1 MWKMWG
7 ILRNKNCCK
16 RGEKNLMITWA
27 TWLGIGVGFS
37 IGVIWESLMCDCRFG
52 KRVKGKKK

>member
-1 MWKMWG
+1 MWG